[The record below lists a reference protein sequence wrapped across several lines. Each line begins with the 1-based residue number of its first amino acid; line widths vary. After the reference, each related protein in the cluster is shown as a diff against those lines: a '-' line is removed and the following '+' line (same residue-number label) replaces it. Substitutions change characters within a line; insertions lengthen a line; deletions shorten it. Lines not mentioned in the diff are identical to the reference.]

1 MINQPARGKT
11 CDAIL
16 GIVEEGKEI
25 IKDFEEFQALALGL
39 PAGAQTVEHYE
50 MSRYSTL
57 RTWAAQIGL
66 NDAIDLLE
74 ETLGEEKKTD
84 ELLTE
89 LADASVN

>member
-25 IKDFEEFQALALGL
+25 IKDFEEFQAL
-39 PAGAQTVEHYE
+39 VEHYE
-50 MSRYSTL
+50 ISRYSTL

-84 ELLTE
+84 GLLTE
-89 LADASVN
+89 LADASVNWQAAA

>member
-25 IKDFEEFQALALGL
+25 IKDFEEFQSL
-39 PAGAQTVEHYE
+39 VEHYE
-50 MSRYSTL
+50 ISRYSTL

>member
-1 MINQPARGKT
+1 MK
-11 CDAIL
+11 
-16 GIVEEGKEI
+16 
-25 IKDFEEFQALALGL
+25 FQAL
-39 PAGAQTVEHYE
+39 VEHYE
-50 MSRYSTL
+50 ISRYSTL

-89 LADASVN
+89 LADASVNWQAAA

>member
-1 MINQPARGKT
+1 
-11 CDAIL
+11 
-16 GIVEEGKEI
+16 VEEGKEI

-50 MSRYSTL
+50 ISRYSTQNV
-57 RTWAAQIGL
+57 AARIGL

-89 LADASVN
+89 LADASVNWQAAA

>member
-25 IKDFEEFQALALGL
+25 IKDFEEFEAL
-39 PAGAQTVEHYE
+39 VEHYE
-50 MSRYSTL
+50 ISRYSTL

-89 LADASVN
+89 LADASVNWQAAA

>member
-25 IKDFEEFQALALGL
+25 IKDFEEFQAL
-39 PAGAQTVEHYE
+39 VEHYE
-50 MSRYSTL
+50 ISRYSTL

>member
-25 IKDFEEFQALALGL
+25 IKDFEEFQAL
-39 PAGAQTVEHYE
+39 VEHYE
-50 MSRYSTL
+50 ISRYSTL

-74 ETLGEEKKTD
+74 ETLGEERKTD

-89 LADASVN
+89 LADASVNWQAAA

>member
-25 IKDFEEFQALALGL
+25 IKDFEEFQAL
-39 PAGAQTVEHYE
+39 VEHYE
-50 MSRYSTL
+50 ISRYSTL

-89 LADASVN
+89 LADASVNWQAAA

>member
-25 IKDFEEFQALALGL
+25 IKDFEEFQAL
-39 PAGAQTVEHYE
+39 VEHYE
-50 MSRYSTL
+50 ISRYSTL
-57 RTWAAQIGL
+57 RTCAAQIGL

-74 ETLGEEKKTD
+74 ETLGEERKTD

-89 LADASVN
+89 LADASVNWQAAA

>member
-16 GIVEEGKEI
+16 SIVEEGKEI
-25 IKDFEEFQALALGL
+25 IKDFEEFEAL
-39 PAGAQTVEHYE
+39 VEHYE
-50 MSRYSTL
+50 ISRYSTL

-74 ETLGEEKKTD
+74 ETLGEERKTD

-89 LADASVN
+89 LADASVNWQAAA

>member
-25 IKDFEEFQALALGL
+25 IKDFEEFQAL
-39 PAGAQTVEHYE
+39 VEHYE
-50 MSRYSTL
+50 ISRYSTL

-74 ETLGEEKKTD
+74 ETLGEERKTD

>member
-25 IKDFEEFQALALGL
+25 IKDFEEFQAL
-39 PAGAQTVEHYE
+39 VEHYE
-50 MSRYSTL
+50 ISRYSTL

-66 NDAIDLLE
+66 NDAVDLLE

>member
-25 IKDFEEFQALALGL
+25 IKDFEEFQAL
-39 PAGAQTVEHYE
+39 VEHYE
-50 MSRYSTL
+50 ISRYSTL

-66 NDAIDLLE
+66 NDAVDLLE
-74 ETLGEEKKTD
+74 ETLGEERKTD

-89 LADASVN
+89 LADASVNWQRTA

>member
-25 IKDFEEFQALALGL
+25 IKDFEEFQAL
-39 PAGAQTVEHYE
+39 VERYE
-50 MSRYSTL
+50 ISRYSTL

-74 ETLGEEKKTD
+74 GRRKRPT
-84 ELLTE
+84 
-89 LADASVN
+89 SC